1 MLSTTYQSNQLA
13 IRYTAYLLTCVW
25 LSRPTDHSFHI
36 TLTHQRKTVIIL
48 RYATH
53 TNDVP
58 AFSSPAFSVAPAGQ
72 EQRQRHVCKQ
82 FGRLVQC
89 HLDSLQAT
97 DPAGEGW
104 YRGGRSTGHGTL
116 YTGFHGLVHG
126 GLYSLSIQTS
136 MTGHSCH

>member
-36 TLTHQRKTVIIL
+36 TLTRL
-48 RYATH
+48 ATH
-53 TNDVP
+53 TNDVH

-72 EQRQRHVCKQ
+72 QQRQRHVCKQ

-104 YRGGRSTGHGTL
+104 YHGGRSTGPWR
-116 YTGFHGLVHG
+116 
-126 GLYSLSIQTS
+126 SI
-136 MTGHSCH
+136 